1 MKTTY
6 NPARNKDGVIIE
18 QLLSGGGMLDG
29 GFLQDPHERSTV
41 QNYEIGTRLVMDE
54 RVFRYG
60 KSISDLTQLTYALIN
75 SHIIPTDGFEG
86 AIVGTAKAGSRL
98 VTIADQGAAGAR
110 PKDYY
115 AGAYFLSYYNPTTGV
130 SETNFDQQRRVVSS
144 TVGNGVS
151 ITLTLDY
158 PLTCDVT
165 ATCDVYPSQYSEVAA
180 CGAVSSGEETFI
192 GYAAAYL
199 QALEYGWFQTWGP
212 VNGHYN
218 IKFPGETGGAGDRD
232 CYFNASGEI
241 QTLKQTG
248 SDAYISFQRA
258 GYVIPVTKSA
268 YGSVMIMLQLAP

>member
-1 MKTTY
+1 MKATY
-6 NPARNKDGVIIE
+6 QPTRKRDGVIIE
-18 QLLSGGGMLDG
+18 QLLSGGHMLAG
-29 GFLQDPHERSTV
+29 GKVQDPHERSTV
-41 QNYEIGTRLVMDE
+41 QNYDIGTRLVMDE

-60 KSISDLTQLTYALIN
+60 KSISALTQLTYAVVN
-75 SHIIPTDGFEG
+75 SHIIPDDGFEG
-86 AIVGTAKAGSRL
+86 AIVGTAKAGAWV
-98 VTIADQGAAGAR
+98 VTIADTGAAGDR

-165 ATCDVYPSQYSEVAA
+165 ATCDVYPSQYSEFGSPGVA
-180 CGAVSSGEETFI
+180 SSGEETFV

-199 QALEYGWFQTWGP
+199 QALEFGWVQTWGP

-218 IKFPGETGGAGDRD
+218 IKFPGETGPPGDRE
-232 CYFNASGEI
+232 CYFNAAGEI
-241 QTLKQTG
+241 VTPKASG
-248 SDAYISFQRA
+248 SDVYISYQRA
-258 GYVIPVTKSA
+258 GVVIPVTKTA
-268 YGSVMIMLQLAP
+268 YGSAMINLQLMP